1 MSHDRHTTGQLKRR
15 ANFANISAAVLF
27 VLMGLYAV
35 VIVANHLTKPQPSKP
50 AIVVITDIYPVQSRY
65 SSKMGVSYRTS
76 DGLTGSSIYAATS
89 LNCQVGDTVHAFRS
103 GMTLTLAVG
112 QC

>member
-1 MSHDRHTTGQLKRR
+1 MNHDRHASGQLKRR
-15 ANFANISAAVLF
+15 ANFASISAAVLF

-35 VIVANHLTKPQPSKP
+35 VLVANRLTKPQPSKP
-50 AIVVITDIYPVQSRY
+50 ATALVTDIYPVQSRY

-76 DGLTGSSIYAATS
+76 DGLTGSSIYAATT
-89 LNCQVGDTVHAFRS
+89 LNCHVGDTVHAFRS